1 MQVRDMQRVMQHDPT
16 YVVGNLFDD
25 QLGLYVGWTARAGAF
40 GLPLPQKSGDG
51 RHTLLFSGEVYS
63 DPEVARSHGDSGQ
76 TGSYLCSLLSQN
88 REFFRELN
96 GLFHGMAIDHEGGF
110 ATVFN
115 DRFGMSRLYTYATH
129 EAFYF
134 AAEAKAILEVC
145 AETRSMDERSLGEF
159 VACGCVLENRTLFRG
174 IDVLPAASVLEIR
187 NGQVTRKGAYFSPKE
202 WEGQELLTPEGYY
215 QELKQVF
222 SANLDRYFAGPHRYG
237 ISLTG
242 GLDTRMIMAWKKFAQ
257 DSTPCYSFGSAYRDC
272 EDVSIARRVAR
283 QCGQGHQIIEVGSDY
298 LSRFPHYAERAVFL
312 SDGTTPVNR
321 GSDLYVNE
329 IAKQI
334 APVRITGNYGGE
346 VLRQVRAFK
355 PGRPRPGLLSGDL
368 DRPIQAAEQTYQ
380 GLIECH
386 PLTFAVFRQA
396 TWHHYGLLGLEQTQV
411 SMRTPYLDNSFV
423 KTVFRAP
430 SSSTQDNSV
439 CLRLIA
445 DGDPAMAAIPTDR
458 GLGGNSPALWTE
470 MRHQILEFTFKA
482 EYAYDYGMPQWV
494 SGIDHA
500 LSFLHLERLF
510 LGRHKFAHYRVW
522 YRDQLAPYVREIL
535 LDSRSLGRDHIQR
548 SMVETIVR
556 DHTRGNRNY
565 TSEIHVLLTLEH
577 ICRLFLDRKG

>member
-1 MQVRDMQRVMQHDPT
+1 
-16 YVVGNLFDD
+16 
-25 QLGLYVGWTARAGAF
+25 
-40 GLPLPQKSGDG
+40 
-51 RHTLLFSGEVYS
+51 
-63 DPEVARSHGDSGQ
+63 
-76 TGSYLCSLLSQN
+76 
-88 REFFRELN
+88 
-96 GLFHGMAIDHEGGF
+96 
-110 ATVFN
+110 
-115 DRFGMSRLYTYATH
+115 
-129 EAFYF
+129 
-134 AAEAKAILEVC
+134 
-145 AETRSMDERSLGEF
+145 
-159 VACGCVLENRTLFRG
+159 
-174 IDVLPAASVLEIR
+174 
-187 NGQVTRKGAYFSPKE
+187 VTRRGAYFSPKE

-215 QELKQVF
+215 QELKRVF

-272 EDVSIARRVAR
+272 EDVAIARRVAR
-283 QCGQGHQIIEVGSDY
+283 QCGQAHQILEVGSDY

-380 GLIECH
+380 GLIDCH

-411 SMRTPYLDNSFV
+411 SMRTPYLDNDFV
-423 KTVFRAP
+423 RTVFRAP
-430 SSSTQDNSV
+430 HSSTQDNSV

-458 GLGGNSPALWTE
+458 GLGGNSSALWTE

-535 LDSRSLGRDHIQR
+535 LDSRSLGREHIQR

-577 ICRLFLDRKG
+577 ICRLFLDRKV